1 MASESFRDTSE
12 KQVES
17 LIDELISEI
26 FRESGVSAER
36 SKSGMAAT
44 AALLETALGSGRTAS
59 RTSVLE
65 RLFLAQAFAAELAEA
80 LAPALAEQLAPRLL
94 KALEGHMKEA
104 GEKKP
109 TPPTRSSQTRKPE
122 AK

>member
-1 MASESFRDTSE
+1 MAGESFKESSE

-26 FRESGVSAER
+26 FRESGASAER

-44 AALLETALGSGRTAS
+44 AALLETALGPGRTAS

-94 KALEGHMKEA
+94 KALEELMNETGP
-104 GEKKP
+104 GDKKP
-109 TPPTRSSQTRKPE
+109 TPPTRSS
-122 AK
+122 